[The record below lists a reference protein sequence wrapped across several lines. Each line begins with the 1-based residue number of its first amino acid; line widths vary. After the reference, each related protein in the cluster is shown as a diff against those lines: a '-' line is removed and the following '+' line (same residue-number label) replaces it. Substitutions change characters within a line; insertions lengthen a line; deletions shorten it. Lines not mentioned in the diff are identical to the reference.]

1 MSADIEKTLRILAN
15 LYDVWKLIETEVDDG
30 EDKFAAQKIIDNL
43 IISTAQDLVEAY
55 RNNKKKIV

>member
-1 MSADIEKTLRILAN
+1 MSADIEKSLRILAN
-15 LYDVWKLIETEVDDG
+15 LYDVWKLIETEIDDG

-55 RNNKKKIV
+55 RNNKKKVV